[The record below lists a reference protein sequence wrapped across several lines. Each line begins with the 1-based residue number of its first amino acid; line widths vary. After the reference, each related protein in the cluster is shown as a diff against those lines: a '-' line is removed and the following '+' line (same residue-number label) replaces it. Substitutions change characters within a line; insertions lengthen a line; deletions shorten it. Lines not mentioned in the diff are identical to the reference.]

1 MYLSQPHDLQEVGAS
16 LFRHDP
22 RMPTTTHTTTSG
34 TTTTTHTTATD
45 TPRGGVVA
53 VGAVSLSR
61 FLLEAVARRPG
72 RSLSPR
78 SRTVVKLDA
87 EGAEYALLP
96 QVTTH

>member
-22 RMPTTTHTTTSG
+22 RMPTTTHTT
-34 TTTTTHTTATD
+34 ATD
-45 TPRGGVVA
+45 GAPRAGVVA

-72 RSLSPR
+72 RALSPR

>member
-1 MYLSQPHDLQEVGAS
+1 VYLSQPHDLQEVGAS

-22 RMPTTTHTTTSG
+22 RMPTTTHTTSTG
-34 TTTTTHTTATD
+34 PDGA
-45 TPRGGVVA
+45 PRAGVVA

>member
-1 MYLSQPHDLQEVGAS
+1 
-16 LFRHDP
+16 
-22 RMPTTTHTTTSG
+22 MPTTTHTTTSG
-34 TTTTTHTTATD
+34 TTTTATATATD
-45 TPRGGVVA
+45 GAPRGGVVA

-72 RSLSPR
+72 QSRSLSPR